1 MAMTSN
7 RDKVPHRSFLAE
19 FIREFSVVLL
29 VYFAEA
35 NYAFS
40 FGWCGRCGTDSGG
53 KKKRWTKNG
62 WHKIEFILTHIRIWH
77 QRSIEYLRIIYPQ

>member
-7 RDKVPHRSFLAE
+7 RDKVPHQSFLAEVE

-40 FGWCGRCGTDSGG
+40 FG
-53 KKKRWTKNG
+53 
-62 WHKIEFILTHIRIWH
+62 
-77 QRSIEYLRIIYPQ
+77 